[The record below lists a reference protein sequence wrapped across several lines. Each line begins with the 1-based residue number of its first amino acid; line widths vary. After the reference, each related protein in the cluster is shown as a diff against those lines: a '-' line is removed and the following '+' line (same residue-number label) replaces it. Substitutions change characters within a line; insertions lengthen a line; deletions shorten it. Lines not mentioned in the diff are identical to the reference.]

1 MVRIVGMPGPTAA
14 SAVPVGRARTLAQVY
29 RHFGE
34 VDAAET
40 SPLYERV
47 AVALSESDEALRA
60 IEAAPARKRHPT
72 VILAALHDLAL
83 AGRAPALA
91 AAYAAA
97 DGDAA
102 AGAAI
107 DTLLRMTD
115 SVVAIAVRRQTRTNE
130 TGRCAVLYPAIA
142 EAARRVGANA
152 VGLIDV
158 GCSAG
163 LNLNVDRVGITYSN
177 GQSLGDPS
185 SPVQLSSSIV
195 GDRPIP
201 TRAMPEVVA
210 RVGVDLDPV
219 DVTDADDA
227 RWLRACL
234 WPDQPERVARLEA
247 EMALAA
253 TAPPLLLQGDA
264 VEVVPDAFARVPA
277 DALPVVTTTW
287 ALSHFPLE
295 SRLRFLH
302 RLDEAAAGRAVAWV
316 SAEGVGVAPTI
327 PTLGDRRASGHS
339 IIGLAVFDRSAL
351 RAEAIGR
358 CWSQGRLLAWLADSY
373 LSCQCHESRSW
384 QSLILLGS
392 GFSIFGGAPHRVRVS
407 VGRRPEVGLARCAA
421 SDQGRRSART
431 QNSFPSGSASTTQ
444 LSSPWPTSACRAPRS
459 SRRRTSSS
467 CSLSVGLTSRWS
479 LFLTVLPS
487 GTCANVNVGG
497 TGPRWFLPSGTIG
510 EPIVTIPS
518 SSSCTS

>member
-1 MVRIVGMPGPTAA
+1 MARIVRMPGPT
-14 SAVPVGRARTLAQVY
+14 RTLAQVY

-47 AVALSESDEALRA
+47 AIALSESDEALRA
-60 IEAAPARKRHPT
+60 IEAAPARKRRPA

-115 SVVAIAVRRQTRTNE
+115 SVVAIAVRRQARTNE
-130 TGRCAVLYPAIA
+130 TGRGAVLYPAIA
-142 EAARRVGANA
+142 EAAHRVGADA

-163 LNLNVDRVGITYSN
+163 LNLNVDRAGITYSN

-201 TRAMPEVVA
+201 TRAIPEVVA
-210 RVGVDLDPV
+210 RIGVDLDPV
-219 DVTDADDA
+219 DVTDTDDA

-234 WPDQPERVARLEA
+234 WPDQPERLARLEA
-247 EMALAA
+247 EMALAV
-253 TAPPLLLQGDA
+253 TDPPLLLLQGDA
-264 VEVVPDAFARVPA
+264 VEVLPDAFAHVPS

-295 SRLRFLH
+295 NRLRFLH

-339 IIGLAVFDRSAL
+339 IIGLAVFDRSTL

-358 CWSQGRLLAWLADSY
+358 CWSQGRLLAWLAD
-373 LSCQCHESRSW
+373 
-384 QSLILLGS
+384 
-392 GFSIFGGAPHRVRVS
+392 
-407 VGRRPEVGLARCAA
+407 
-421 SDQGRRSART
+421 
-431 QNSFPSGSASTTQ
+431 
-444 LSSPWPTSACRAPRS
+444 
-459 SRRRTSSS
+459 
-467 CSLSVGLTSRWS
+467 
-479 LFLTVLPS
+479 
-487 GTCANVNVGG
+487 
-497 TGPRWFLPSGTIG
+497 
-510 EPIVTIPS
+510 
-518 SSSCTS
+518 

>member
-1 MVRIVGMPGPTAA
+1 MPEPTAG

-34 VDAAET
+34 VDAAGT
-40 SPLYERV
+40 SPLYERI
-47 AVALSESDEALRA
+47 AVALSESGEALRA

-102 AGAAI
+102 ADAAI
-107 DTLLRMTD
+107 GTLLRMTD
-115 SVVAIAVRRQTRTNE
+115 AVVAIAARRQTRTND

-142 EAARRVGANA
+142 EAARRVGATA

-158 GCSAG
+158 GCCAG
-163 LNLNVDRVGITYSN
+163 LNLNVDRVGITYGN

-185 SPVQLSSSIV
+185 SPVQLSCSVV
-195 GDRPIP
+195 GDRPVP

-234 WPDQPERVARLEA
+234 WPDQPERAARLEA

-253 TAPPLLLQGDA
+253 SAALLLQGDA
-264 VEVVPDAFARVPA
+264 VEVLPDAFARVPA

-287 ALSHFPLE
+287 ALSHFPPE
-295 SRLRFLH
+295 SRLRFLQ
-302 RLDEAAAGRAVAWV
+302 RLDEAAARRAVAWV
-316 SAEGVGVAPTI
+316 SAEGVGVAPAV

-339 IIGLAVFDRSAL
+339 IVGLAVFDQSAL
-351 RAEAIGR
+351 RTEAVGR
-358 CWSQGRLLAWLADSY
+358 CYSRGRWLAWLA
-373 LSCQCHESRSW
+373 
-384 QSLILLGS
+384 
-392 GFSIFGGAPHRVRVS
+392 
-407 VGRRPEVGLARCAA
+407 
-421 SDQGRRSART
+421 
-431 QNSFPSGSASTTQ
+431 
-444 LSSPWPTSACRAPRS
+444 
-459 SRRRTSSS
+459 
-467 CSLSVGLTSRWS
+467 
-479 LFLTVLPS
+479 
-487 GTCANVNVGG
+487 GT
-497 TGPRWFLPSGTIG
+497 P
-510 EPIVTIPS
+510 
-518 SSSCTS
+518 